1 MNCNHYWNQTD
12 TGYECADCG
21 DTVHACNTCHR
32 PADTANNACTR
43 CLNRYHQ
50 TLADIDHALAH
61 PMAPILH
68 LRATRY
74 DASPRA
80 GGDMMPFGVG
90 QQLDDPEL
98 LKVQR
103 AKTNRTTLEL
113 TRNPKTLGDTL
124 KDWATM
130 WAEHHGHE
138 LTGNPTAYLRKLAI
152 WASNNPDDSAWHD
165 HWREIRHIR
174 KRLWHLVG
182 LNPQY
187 EPTPCVYCGSVLK
200 REWTSQGLTDTILCT
215 NRHCER
221 RVYKNE
227 EELAYLNRTFI
238 MKAPEKVPDALLT
251 REQIR
256 IIYPE
261 LKRKTLNK
269 WIERGRIQP
278 ADQNER
284 GQDLYRLDDITK
296 RHLGATE

>member
-1 MNCNHYWNQTD
+1 
-12 TGYECADCG
+12 
-21 DTVHACNTCHR
+21 
-32 PADTANNACTR
+32 
-43 CLNRYHQ
+43 
-50 TLADIDHALAH
+50 
-61 PMAPILH
+61 MAPILH

-124 KDWATM
+124 KNWATM

-138 LTGNPTAYLRKLAI
+138 LTGNPTTYLRKLAI

-165 HWREIRHIR
+165 HWREVRHIR
-174 KRLWHLVG
+174 KRLWFLVG

-200 REWTSQGLTDTILCT
+200 REWTSHGLTDTIICT
-215 NRHCER
+215 NRKCER
-221 RVYKNE
+221 RVYKDE
-227 EELAYLNRTFI
+227 EDLAWANRDFI
-238 MKAPEKVPDALLT
+238 YKAPHEYPEALLT
-251 REQIR
+251 RDQIR
-256 IIYPE
+256 VVYP
-261 LKRKTLNK
+261 KIKPGTLRK
-269 WIERGRIQP
+269 WISEGELQPIDQDERGKDRYQL
-278 ADQNER
+278 DHVTR
-284 GQDLYRLDDITK
+284 LYQR
-296 RHLGATE
+296 AY